1 MADKKADQEI
11 NKKTNKSIMDLIKE
25 TKSGNAEAL
34 KQEKSEIGKSNA
46 FLGELKKGIELQGG
60 KAEDNKK
67 FQMESKKIQVR
78 ELQLQKKNTPF
89 FSESRKQIKR
99 DIKNAK
105 FEERNTTLL
114 GKLTNR
120 LTGNKGAEAEKAKE
134 DAAKDKKQSSLLGK
148 IAGGI
153 GGLLGNVKEK
163 AKSAGK
169 GLFSI
174 LKGLAF
180 GGLFIA
186 LTKFLQSPMFKKV
199 AEYIANTVVPAVT
212 KFYDKTIKPA
222 FDAVVEFLMN
232 DAFPAISKFLNK
244 TLIPLLKDIY
254 KNIIKPMFDGLKDF
268 AKNSLFPALK
278 EIFKKFGEVY
288 DKIKP
293 SLDKLMKFFKE
304 TTLPI
309 LFDTLKKQMVIV
321 KDIFMKLADFI
332 GNIVTGDFGAA
343 FDNLKDI
350 GKLVVKAIDNAI
362 TGVLK
367 MVGLD
372 FEGNVS
378 DVIGNFFDSIFTD
391 MKNAVNGVIDGI
403 EKLVR
408 SIAGDTIGD
417 LVFGEQTPEEKSL
430 IAEKKKQVELAEK
443 EEKRRNKQLGLLAQK
458 KRINDQIEEEQAKLF
473 RIKEGVTTAKEEF
486 GSFGQFGFERTSA
499 GKLQR
504 LNFEKNRN
512 LNALSQNMPT
522 ANDNQQRTDQMMK
535 DQAKLSAFGGAGTT
549 TIINDQSVKTSNQ
562 SNSNISTTS
571 FVGNPSPGFKQA
583 AGSNS

>member
-1 MADKKADQEI
+1 MAA
-11 NKKTNKSIMDLIKE
+11 KTITDLIAE
-25 TKSGNAEAL
+25 TKNASAAAL
-34 KQEKSEIGKSNA
+34 KQEKTELGKQSS
-46 FLGELKKGIELQGG
+46 LLSELKKGIEDQGG
-60 KAEDNKK
+60 KSEDNAKYQK
-67 FQMESKKIQVR
+67 QTLVLKRQ
-78 ELQLQKKNTPF
+78 ELQLEKKSTPF

-163 AKSAGK
+163 AKAAGK
-169 GLFSI
+169 GLFGI

-180 GGLFIA
+180 GALFIA
-186 LTKFLQSPMFKKV
+186 LTKFLQSPMFKQV
-199 AEYIANTVVPAVT
+199 AEYIANTVVPAVQ
-212 KFYDKTIKPA
+212 KFYKKVIKPA
-222 FDAVVEFLMN
+222 FDAVVDFLMN
-232 DAFPAISKFLNK
+232 DAFPAIGKFLNE
-244 TLIPLLKDIY
+244 TLIPLLKDVY

-293 SLDKLMKFFKE
+293 SLDELMKFFKE
-304 TTLPI
+304 TTLPV

-321 KDIFMKLADFI
+321 KDIFMKLADFV
-332 GNIVTGDFGAA
+332 GNIVTGNFGKA
-343 FDNLKDI
+343 FDNLGDI
-350 GKLVVKAIDNAI
+350 GKLIVEAVDNAI
-362 TGVLK
+362 TGILK

-417 LVFGEQTPEEKSL
+417 LVFGEQTPEEKAL
-430 IAEKKKQVELAEK
+430 IAEKKKQAELAEK
-443 EEKRRNKQLGLLAQK
+443 EEKRRTKQLQLLEQK
-458 KRINDQIEEEQAKLF
+458 KRINDKIEDAQAKLN
-473 RIKEGVTTAKEEF
+473 RIEAGVTTEYQEF
-486 GSFGQFGFERTSA
+486 GILGGKRTGQA
-499 GKLQR
+499 DIDR
-504 LNFEKNRN
+504 LNFTKNR
-512 LNALSQNMPT
+512 LEKQLSANMPT
-522 ANDNQQRTDQMMK
+522 ANDNQKRTDQMMK
-535 DQAKLSAFGGAGTT
+535 DQARMQQGQTGT
-549 TIINDQSVKTSNQ
+549 TIINNDQSTKTSNQ
-562 SNSNISTTS
+562 NNQNVSTVQ

-583 AGSNS
+583 AGSNVG

>member
-1 MADKKADQEI
+1 MAA
-11 NKKTNKSIMDLIKE
+11 KTITDLIAE
-25 TKSGNAEAL
+25 TKKGNGAKL
-34 KQEKSEIGKSNA
+34 KQEKAELGKQTQKLSLLEKEI
-46 FLGELKKGIELQGG
+46 KKQGG
-60 KAEDNKK
+60 KTENNPQYQKQSLIIK
-67 FQMESKKIQVR
+67 RK
-78 ELQLQKKNTPF
+78 ELELEKKNTPF

-163 AKSAGK
+163 AKAAGK
-169 GLFSI
+169 GLFGI

-180 GGLFIA
+180 GALFIA
-186 LTKFLQSPMFKKV
+186 LTKFLQSPMFKQV
-199 AEYIANTVVPAVT
+199 AEYIANTVVPAVQ
-212 KFYDKTIKPA
+212 KFYKKVIKPA
-222 FDAVVEFLMN
+222 FDAVVDFLMN
-232 DAFPAISKFLNK
+232 DAFPAIGKFLTK
-244 TLIPLLKDIY
+244 TLIPLLKDVY

-293 SLDKLMKFFKE
+293 SLDELMKFFKE
-304 TTLPI
+304 TTLPV

-343 FDNLKDI
+343 FDNLGDI

-378 DVIGNFFDSIFTD
+378 DVIGRFFDSIFKSIDDTID
-391 MKNAVNGVIDGI
+391 GLLESIENLIRALPLGGVIADKI
-403 EKLVR
+403 
-408 SIAGDTIGD
+408 
-417 LVFGEQTPEEKSL
+417 FGEQTEEE
-430 IAEKKKQVELAEK
+430 IALKEEKKKQAELAEK
-443 EEKRRNKQLGLLAQK
+443 EEERKLAALRILEQK
-458 KRINDQIEEEQAKLF
+458 KRIDDKIEAQQA
-473 RIKEGVTTAKEEF
+473 RINRSE
-486 GSFGQFGFERTSA
+486 A
-499 GKLQR
+499 GMDEYLLDEKGGKRSSRKKIDR
-504 LNFEKNRN
+504 LNFEKSR
-512 LNALSQNMPT
+512 LEKQQLKLMPT
-522 ANDNQQRTDQMMK
+522 ANDNQKRTDQMMK
-535 DQAKLSAFGGAGTT
+535 DQARMQQGQTGTT
-549 TIINDQSVKTSNQ
+549 NIYNDQSTKTSNQ
-562 SNSNISTTS
+562 SNQNVSTVQY
-571 FVGNPSPGFKQA
+571 VGNPSPGFKQA
-583 AGSNS
+583 AGSNVG

>member
-1 MADKKADQEI
+1 MADKTI
-11 NKKTNKSIMDLIKE
+11 TDLIAE
-25 TKSGNAEAL
+25 TKKGNGAKL
-34 KQEKSEIGKSNA
+34 KQEKAELGKQTQKLSLLEKEI
-46 FLGELKKGIELQGG
+46 KKQGG
-60 KAEDNKK
+60 KTENNPQYQKQSLIIK
-67 FQMESKKIQVR
+67 RK
-78 ELQLQKKNTPF
+78 ELELEKKNTPF

-163 AKSAGK
+163 AKAAGK
-169 GLFSI
+169 GLFGI

-180 GGLFIA
+180 GALFIA
-186 LTKFLQSPMFKKV
+186 LTKFLQSPMFKQV

-212 KFYDKTIKPA
+212 KFYDKVIKPA
-222 FDAVVEFLMN
+222 FDAVVDFLMN
-232 DAFPAISKFLNK
+232 DAFPAIGKFLTK
-244 TLIPLLKDIY
+244 TLIPLLKDVY

-293 SLDKLMKFFKE
+293 SLDELMKFFKE
-304 TTLPI
+304 TTLPV

-321 KDIFMKLADFI
+321 KDIFMKLADFV

-343 FDNLKDI
+343 FDNLGDI

-378 DVIGNFFDSIFTD
+378 DVIDRFFDSIFKSIDDTID
-391 MKNAVNGVIDGI
+391 GLLESIENLIRALPLGGVIADKI
-403 EKLVR
+403 
-408 SIAGDTIGD
+408 
-417 LVFGEQTPEEKSL
+417 FGEQTEEE
-430 IAEKKKQVELAEK
+430 IALKEEKKKQAELAEK
-443 EEKRRNKQLGLLAQK
+443 EEERKLAALRILEQK
-458 KRINDQIEEEQAKLF
+458 KRIDDKIEAQQA
-473 RIKEGVTTAKEEF
+473 RINRSE
-486 GSFGQFGFERTSA
+486 A
-499 GKLQR
+499 GMDEYLLGEKGGRRVSQGKIDR
-504 LNFEKNRN
+504 LNLEKSR
-512 LNALSQNMPT
+512 LEKQQLKLMPT
-522 ANDNQQRTDQMMK
+522 ANDNQKRTDQMMK
-535 DQAKLSAFGGAGTT
+535 DQVGLSAFGGAGTT
-549 TIINDQSVKTSNQ
+549 IIHNDQSTKTSNQ
-562 SNSNISTTS
+562 NNQNVSTVQY
-571 FVGNPSPGFKQA
+571 VGNPSPGFKQA
-583 AGSNS
+583 AGSNVG

>member
-1 MADKKADQEI
+1 MAA
-11 NKKTNKSIMDLIKE
+11 KTITDLIAE
-25 TKSGNAEAL
+25 TKKGNGAKL
-34 KQEKSEIGKSNA
+34 KQEKAELGKQTQKLSLLEKEI
-46 FLGELKKGIELQGG
+46 KKQGG
-60 KAEDNKK
+60 KTENNPQYQKQSLIIK
-67 FQMESKKIQVR
+67 RK
-78 ELQLQKKNTPF
+78 ELELEKKNTPF

-163 AKSAGK
+163 AKAAGK
-169 GLFSI
+169 GLFGI

-180 GGLFIA
+180 GALFIA
-186 LTKFLQSPMFKKV
+186 LTKFLQSPMFKQV
-199 AEYIANTVVPAVT
+199 AEYIANTVVPAVQ
-212 KFYDKTIKPA
+212 KFYKKVIKPA
-222 FDAVVEFLMN
+222 FDAVVDFLMN
-232 DAFPAISKFLNK
+232 DAFPAIGKFLTK
-244 TLIPLLKDIY
+244 TLIPLLKDVY

-293 SLDKLMKFFKE
+293 SLDELMKFFKE
-304 TTLPI
+304 TTLPV

-321 KDIFMKLADFI
+321 KDIFMKLADFV

-343 FDNLKDI
+343 FDNLGDI

-378 DVIGNFFDSIFTD
+378 DVIDRFFDSIFKSIDDTID
-391 MKNAVNGVIDGI
+391 GLLESIENLIRALPLGGVIADKI
-403 EKLVR
+403 
-408 SIAGDTIGD
+408 
-417 LVFGEQTPEEKSL
+417 FGEQTEEE
-430 IAEKKKQVELAEK
+430 IALKEEKKKQAELAEK
-443 EEKRRNKQLGLLAQK
+443 EEERKLAALRILEQK
-458 KRINDQIEEEQAKLF
+458 KRIDDKIEAQQA
-473 RIKEGVTTAKEEF
+473 RINRSE
-486 GSFGQFGFERTSA
+486 A
-499 GKLQR
+499 GMDEYLLGEKGGRRVSQGR
-504 LNFEKNRN
+504 LI
-512 LNALSQNMPT
+512 
-522 ANDNQQRTDQMMK
+522 D
-535 DQAKLSAFGGAGTT
+535 
-549 TIINDQSVKTSNQ
+549 
-562 SNSNISTTS
+562 
-571 FVGNPSPGFKQA
+571 
-583 AGSNS
+583 

>member
-1 MADKKADQEI
+1 MAA
-11 NKKTNKSIMDLIKE
+11 KTITDLIAE
-25 TKSGNAEAL
+25 TKNASAAAL
-34 KQEKSEIGKSNA
+34 KQEKTELGKQSS
-46 FLGELKKGIELQGG
+46 LLSELKKGIEDQGG
-60 KAEDNKK
+60 KSEDNAKYQK
-67 FQMESKKIQVR
+67 QTLVLKRQ
-78 ELQLQKKNTPF
+78 ELQLEKKSTPF

-163 AKSAGK
+163 AKAAGK
-169 GLFSI
+169 GLFGI

-180 GGLFIA
+180 GALFIA
-186 LTKFLQSPMFKKV
+186 LTKFLQSPMFKQV
-199 AEYIANTVVPAVT
+199 AEYIANTVVPAVQ
-212 KFYDKTIKPA
+212 KFYKKVIKPA
-222 FDAVVEFLMN
+222 FDAVVDFLMN
-232 DAFPAISKFLNK
+232 DAFPAIGKFLNE
-244 TLIPLLKDIY
+244 TLIPLLKDVY

-293 SLDKLMKFFKE
+293 SLDELMKFFKE
-304 TTLPI
+304 TTLPV

-321 KDIFMKLADFI
+321 KDIFMKLADFV

-343 FDNLKDI
+343 FDNLGDI

-378 DVIGNFFDSIFTD
+378 DVISRFFDGIFKSIKD
-391 MKNAVNGVIDGI
+391 AVNGVLDSIENLIRAIPGIGDGI
-403 EKLVR
+403 AD
-408 SIAGDTIGD
+408 SI
-417 LVFGEQTPEEKSL
+417 FGEQTKEE
-430 IAEKKKQVELAEK
+430 IALKEEKKKQVELAEK
-443 EEKRRNKQLGLLAQK
+443 EEERKLAALRILEQK
-458 KRINDQIEEEQAKLF
+458 KRIDDKIEAQQA
-473 RIKEGVTTAKEEF
+473 RINRSE
-486 GSFGQFGFERTSA
+486 A
-499 GKLQR
+499 GMDEYLLGEKGGRRVSQGKIDR
-504 LNFEKNRN
+504 LNLEKSR
-512 LNALSQNMPT
+512 LEKQQLKLMPT
-522 ANDNQQRTDQMMK
+522 ANDNQKRTDQMMK
-535 DQAKLSAFGGAGTT
+535 DQARMQQGQTGT
-549 TIINDQSVKTSNQ
+549 TIINNDQSTKTSNQ
-562 SNSNISTTS
+562 NNQNVSTVQ

-583 AGSNS
+583 AGSNVG

>member
-1 MADKKADQEI
+1 MAA
-11 NKKTNKSIMDLIKE
+11 KTITDLIAE
-25 TKSGNAEAL
+25 TKNASAAAL
-34 KQEKSEIGKSNA
+34 KQEKTELGKQSS
-46 FLGELKKGIELQGG
+46 LLSELKKGIEDQGG
-60 KAEDNKK
+60 KSEDNAKYQK
-67 FQMESKKIQVR
+67 QTLVLKRQ
-78 ELQLQKKNTPF
+78 ELQLEKKSTPF

-163 AKSAGK
+163 AKAAGK
-169 GLFSI
+169 GLFGI

-180 GGLFIA
+180 GALFIA
-186 LTKFLQSPMFKKV
+186 LTKFLQSPMFKQV
-199 AEYIANTVVPAVT
+199 AEYIANTVVPAVQ
-212 KFYDKTIKPA
+212 KFYKKVIKPA
-222 FDAVVEFLMN
+222 FDAVVDFLMN
-232 DAFPAISKFLNK
+232 DAFPAIGKFLNE
-244 TLIPLLKDIY
+244 TLIPLLKDVY

-293 SLDKLMKFFKE
+293 SLDELMKFFKE
-304 TTLPI
+304 TTLPV

-343 FDNLKDI
+343 FDNLGDI

-378 DVIGNFFDSIFTD
+378 DVIGRFFDSIFKSIDDTID
-391 MKNAVNGVIDGI
+391 GLLESIENLIRALPLGGVIADKI
-403 EKLVR
+403 
-408 SIAGDTIGD
+408 
-417 LVFGEQTPEEKSL
+417 FGEQTEEE
-430 IAEKKKQVELAEK
+430 IALKEEKKKQAELAEK
-443 EEKRRNKQLGLLAQK
+443 EEERKLAALRILEQK
-458 KRINDQIEEEQAKLF
+458 KRIDDKIEAQQA
-473 RIKEGVTTAKEEF
+473 RINRSE
-486 GSFGQFGFERTSA
+486 A
-499 GKLQR
+499 GMDEYLLDEKGGKRSSRKKIDR
-504 LNFEKNRN
+504 LNFEKSR
-512 LNALSQNMPT
+512 LEKQQLKLMPT
-522 ANDNQQRTDQMMK
+522 ANDNQKRTDQMMK
-535 DQAKLSAFGGAGTT
+535 DQARMQQGQTGTT
-549 TIINDQSVKTSNQ
+549 NIYNDQSTKTSNQ
-562 SNSNISTTS
+562 SNQNVSTVQY
-571 FVGNPSPGFKQA
+571 VGNPSPGFKQA
-583 AGSNS
+583 AGSNVG

>member
-1 MADKKADQEI
+1 MADKTIA
-11 NKKTNKSIMDLIKE
+11 DLIKE
-25 TKSGNAEAL
+25 TKNASAEAL
-34 KQEKSEIGKSNA
+34 KQEKIELGKQSS
-46 FLGELKKGIELQGG
+46 LLSELKKGIEDQGG
-60 KAEDNKK
+60 KAEDN
-67 FQMESKKIQVR
+67 EKIKQQ
-78 ELQLQKKNTPF
+78 ELKIKRQELELQKKTTPF

-163 AKSAGK
+163 AKAAGK
-169 GLFSI
+169 GLFGI

-180 GGLFIA
+180 GALFIA
-186 LTKFLQSPMFKKV
+186 LTKFLQSPMFKQV
-199 AEYIANTVVPAVT
+199 AEYIANTVVPAVQ
-212 KFYDKTIKPA
+212 KFYKKVIKPA
-222 FDAVVEFLMN
+222 FDAVVDFLMN
-232 DAFPAISKFLNK
+232 DAFPAIGKFLTK
-244 TLIPLLKDIY
+244 TLIPLLKDVY

-293 SLDKLMKFFKE
+293 SLDELMKFFKE
-304 TTLPI
+304 TTLPV

-321 KDIFMKLADFI
+321 KDIFMKLADFV

-343 FDNLKDI
+343 FDNLGDI

-378 DVIGNFFDSIFTD
+378 DVIGRFFDSIFKSIDDTID
-391 MKNAVNGVIDGI
+391 GLLESIENLIRALPLGGVIADKI
-403 EKLVR
+403 
-408 SIAGDTIGD
+408 
-417 LVFGEQTPEEKSL
+417 FGEQTEEE
-430 IAEKKKQVELAEK
+430 IALKEEKKKQAELAEK
-443 EEKRRNKQLGLLAQK
+443 EEERKLAALRILEQK
-458 KRINDQIEEEQAKLF
+458 KRIDDKIEAQQA
-473 RIKEGVTTAKEEF
+473 RINRSE
-486 GSFGQFGFERTSA
+486 A
-499 GKLQR
+499 GMDEYLLGEKGGRRVSQGKIDR
-504 LNFEKNRN
+504 LNLEKSR
-512 LNALSQNMPT
+512 LEKQQLKLMPT
-522 ANDNQQRTDQMMK
+522 ANDNQKRTDQMMK
-535 DQAKLSAFGGAGTT
+535 DQARMQQGQTGTT
-549 TIINDQSVKTSNQ
+549 NIYNDQSTKTSNQ
-562 SNSNISTTS
+562 SNQNVSTVQY
-571 FVGNPSPGFKQA
+571 VGNPSPGFKQA
-583 AGSNS
+583 AGSNVG